1 MSAFAE
7 SLSSAIGA
15 RAREWARK
23 RQGTD
28 PASTQLDSRR
38 IYIFPT
44 RAGFI
49 FGLIVFTM
57 LLGSMNYNNNMG
69 FALTFLLAGIGVI
82 SIHHCHRNLADLY
95 VHYLGAQP
103 VFAGDFMVFRFA
115 LENRGMGT
123 RWQIKLKWDDESIVC
138 NDLLPEARDTL
149 KISVRTQGR
158 GYQDVPRIQIST
170 RFPLGLLNAWAWL
183 NLDEKELVYPC
194 PAHRDSQNRFGN
206 SGQTTS
212 GYDRGGD
219 EDFSGLRAYRLGDP
233 PKHVAWKALA
243 RTGEMLVTEYRS
255 GDQDIVWIDWADFHG
270 ASVEARIAGLARKV
284 LEVENA
290 GHRYGLRLPGI
301 EFSPATGPAHR
312 HECLKALALFR
323 LANTEH
329 QSA

>member
-1 MSAFAE
+1 MSALAE
-7 SLSSAIGA
+7 SLTSAISA

-28 PASTQLDSRR
+28 AASTLLDSRR

-69 FALTFLLAGIGVI
+69 FALTFLLAGVGII
-82 SIHHCHRNLADLY
+82 SIHHCHRNIADLC

-115 LENRGMGT
+115 LENRGVT
-123 RWQIKLKWDDESIVC
+123 SRWQIQLLWDDESAIC
-138 NDLLPEARDTL
+138 NELPPEARETL
-149 KISVRTQGR
+149 TISVRTRSR
-158 GYQDVPRIQIST
+158 GYQRVPRVKLMT

-183 NLDEKELVYPC
+183 NLDEHELVYPC
-194 PAHRDSQNRFGN
+194 PAQRGATDRFGN
-206 SGQTTS
+206 AGQTTS

-219 EDFSGLRAYRLGDP
+219 EDFSGLRDYRLGDP

-255 GDQDIVWIDWADFHG
+255 GAQDIVWIDWADFPG
-270 ASVEARIAGLARKV
+270 ADVEARLARLTRRV
-284 LEVENA
+284 LDVENA
-290 GHRYGLRLPGI
+290 GHRYGLRLPGC
-301 EFSPATGPAHR
+301 ELSPGTGPAHR

-323 LANTEH
+323 LSGAEREP
-329 QSA
+329 A

>member
-1 MSAFAE
+1 VSTLTE

-15 RAREWARK
+15 RARAWARK

-28 PASTQLDSRR
+28 PASTRLDSRR

-115 LENRGMGT
+115 LENRAMAS
-123 RWQIKLKWDDESIVC
+123 RWQITLEWDDECVIC
-138 NDLLPEARDTL
+138 NDLSPEARDTL
-149 KISVRTQGR
+149 KVSFRTQGR
-158 GYQDVPRIQIST
+158 GYQNVPRIKLST

-194 PAHRDSQNRFGN
+194 PAHRDSHDRFGN
-206 SGQTTS
+206 SGLTTS

-219 EDFSGLRAYRLGDP
+219 EDFSGLRDYRLGDP

-255 GDQDIVWIDWADFHG
+255 GDQDIVWIDWSDFP
-270 ASVEARIAGLARKV
+270 AATTEARLAGLTRKV
-284 LEVENA
+284 LDVELA
-290 GHRYGLRLPGI
+290 GHRYGLRLPGT
-301 EFSPATGPAHR
+301 ELAPATGPAHR

-323 LANTEH
+323 LTDVARE
-329 QSA
+329 SA